1 MPAKRLENLLNP
13 NDDGGLGDVI
23 RRARRMGEL
32 VTVLQRA
39 LPPDLAGSIHSANI
53 RDDGTL
59 VVLAATSAWASRLRF
74 EGDVLMSAAKATNA
88 EISAFA
94 VRVCRDAAVSRPG
107 AD

>member
-13 NDDGGLGDVI
+13 NNDEGLGEVI

-32 VTVLQRA
+32 VAALQQA

-74 EGDVLMSAAKATNA
+74 ECDALTAAAAATGT
-88 EISAFA
+88 EISACT
-94 VRVCRDAAVSRPG
+94 VRVSHDATINRPAG
-107 AD
+107 D